1 MAGAE
6 PGPAPDRRNPAR
18 FGMSVAVGAASR
30 PTWTAR
36 TAALARRI
44 AANADARALA
54 GLGFLFALLAA
65 LSWRKWGV
73 PSIDAGHELTVAAA
87 IAEGG
92 EPYRDIRYFYGPAGV
107 YSLAGAFAVFGT
119 GFTTAFAFGLA
130 QAAAIIGVF
139 YALSRQLLRVVP
151 AFLATAIVAA
161 IGFSGTAFNFVL
173 PHTNSATFG
182 ILFVLLMLLALCR
195 ERLVLAG
202 LAAGVLCLTRPEFA
216 AIAALTGAAYL
227 VGQARQHGV
236 RSALPMLPRLAL
248 PALLVAIPVLAL
260 LAADA
265 GTANLFTENLWP
277 VDFLRIGGFSS
288 QQNWT
293 PFDLESVVAALARA
307 GVYLTLLGSVIAAAV
322 LVSRSSD
329 NRGRLRAL
337 WPLAAALGAV
347 LLALGFWRLTGFWSD
362 ARGAVQHEATHLLI
376 GMSWLPALGFAAC
389 AVVAVRLLRK
399 GSAPITG
406 SWAFDL
412 ALVAAAA
419 ALGARAYNAFTA
431 EASYAPYYAAP
442 LVLLLALLHD
452 RLAKRWPEARAASY
466 AALALVAVGLA
477 AYAQVG
483 LYRDND
489 ATVSTPR
496 GSFATTTA
504 AAPGLQ
510 GTIDF
515 IRTHT
520 AAGEPLLALPSD
532 AGINFM
538 SGRPP
543 ALYNVMFL
551 PGLLDTRADEVEAIA
566 QLDAEHVRY
575 AVVSGRRF
583 DGYGFQRFGG
593 DYNRLLDARIKRE
606 GGPVATFGDD
616 NLAAGTNPSTSFAIY
631 DLQGS
636 PPPGP

>member
-1 MAGAE
+1 V
-6 PGPAPDRRNPAR
+6 N
-18 FGMSVAVGAASR
+18 VAVGTRASEPSWAERVAAK
-30 PTWTAR
+30 
-36 TAALARRI
+36 ARRV
-44 AANADARALA
+44 AANADVRAITGIA
-54 GLGFLFALLAA
+54 IIFAFLAA

-73 PSIDAGHELTVAAA
+73 PSVDAGHELTVAAT

-107 YSLAGAFAVFGT
+107 YSLAGAFAVLGT

-130 QAAAIIGVF
+130 QAAAIIATF

-151 AFLATAIVAA
+151 AFLGTAVVVA

-173 PHTNSATFG
+173 PHTDSATFG
-182 ILFVLLMLLALCR
+182 ILFILLMLLALTR
-195 ERLVLAG
+195 ERLILAG

-216 AIAALTGAAYL
+216 AIGALAIAAYAA
-227 VGQARQHGV
+227 GTARQNGV
-236 RSALPMLPRLAL
+236 RAGLKTLPRLIL
-248 PALLVAIPVLAL
+248 PALVIAVPVLAL
-260 LAADA
+260 LASDA

-288 QQNWT
+288 QKDWT
-293 PFDLESVVAALARA
+293 PFDLESIAATLARA
-307 GVYLTLLGSVIAAAV
+307 GVYLGLLGGLVASAV
-322 LVSRSSD
+322 LVSRARD
-329 NRGRLRAL
+329 NSGRVRAL
-337 WPLAAALGAV
+337 WPLAAALCAVVFVFAFWHLTAIWPGA
-347 LLALGFWRLTGFWSD
+347 RS
-362 ARGAVQHEATHLLI
+362 AVQTEVTHLLI
-376 GMSWLPALGFAAC
+376 GMSWLPALGFATC
-389 AVVAVRLLRK
+389 AVLAVRLWRND
-399 GSAPITG
+399 SPPISG
-406 SWAFDL
+406 SWGFDL

-419 ALGARAYNAFTA
+419 ALGARAYDAFTA

-452 RLAKRWPEARAASY
+452 RLGKRWPPARTASL
-466 AALALVAVGLA
+466 AALGAVAIGLA

-489 ATVSTPR
+489 ATVHTPR
-496 GSFATTTA
+496 GSFVTTAA

-510 GTIDF
+510 ETINF
-515 IRTHT
+515 ITTHT
-520 AAGEPLLALPSD
+520 APGEKILAVPSD

-551 PGLLDTRADEVEAIA
+551 PGLLDSHADEVEAIA
-566 QLDAEHVRY
+566 QLDSEHVRY
-575 AVVSGRRF
+575 AIVSGRRF
-583 DGYGFQRFGG
+583 NGYGYQHFGG
-593 DYNRLLDARIKRE
+593 DYNRLFDARIKRE
-606 GGPVATFGDD
+606 GGPVASFGDGKP
-616 NLAAGTNPSTSFAIY
+616 AAGTNPSTSFAIY

>member
-1 MAGAE
+1 MTE
-6 PGPAPDRRNPAR
+6 I
-18 FGMSVAVGAASR
+18 AVGTASAQAS
-30 PTWTAR
+30 WTAR
-36 TAALARRI
+36 GAATVRRI
-44 AANADARALA
+44 VANADARALA
-54 GLGFLFALLAA
+54 GIALFFALLAA

-73 PSIDAGHELTVAAA
+73 PSVDAGHELSVAAA

-119 GFTTAFAFGLA
+119 GFTTAFAFGLV
-130 QAAAIIGVF
+130 QAAAIVGTF

-151 AFLATAIVAA
+151 AFLGTAVVVA

-195 ERLVLAG
+195 ERLLLAG
-202 LAAGVLCLTRPEFA
+202 LAAGILCLTRPEFA
-216 AIAALTGAAYL
+216 AIAALTIAAYL
-227 VGQARQHGV
+227 LGAARQQGL
-236 RSALPMLPRLAL
+236 RPALRMLPRLAL
-248 PALLVAIPVLAL
+248 PALLVAAPVLAL
-260 LAADA
+260 LAAGA

-288 QQNWT
+288 QQAWT
-293 PFDLESVVAALARA
+293 PFDLESVVSTLARA
-307 GVYLTLLGSVIAAAV
+307 GVYLTLLGGLIAAAV
-322 LVSRSSD
+322 LVSRAD
-329 NRGRLRAL
+329 GRAQKARAL
-337 WPLAAALGAV
+337 WPLAAAFCALLFAGA
-347 LLALGFWRLTGFWSD
+347 FWRLTGFWPD
-362 ARGAVQHEATHLLI
+362 ARAAVWSESTHLLI

-389 AVVAVRLLRK
+389 AVVAVRFWRK
-399 GSAPITG
+399 DSPPISG

-419 ALGARAYNAFTA
+419 ALGARAYDAFTA
-431 EASYAPYYAAP
+431 EASYAPYYAPP

-452 RLAKRWPEARAASY
+452 RLGKRWPAARTASF
-466 AALALVAVGLA
+466 AALAAIAIGLA

-483 LYRDND
+483 LYRDEG
-489 ATVSTPR
+489 ATVNTPR
-496 GSFATTTA
+496 GSFVTTTV

-510 GTIDF
+510 ATIDF
-515 IRTHT
+515 ISAHT
-520 AAGEPLLALPSD
+520 APDEPILALPSD
-532 AGINFM
+532 AGLNFM

-566 QLDAEHVRY
+566 QLEAEHVRY
-575 AVVSGRRF
+575 AIVSGRRF
-583 DGYGFQRFGG
+583 DGYGFQHFGG
-593 DYNRLLDARIKRE
+593 DYNRLLGARIQRE
-606 GGPVATFGDD
+606 GGPVATFGDSG
-616 NLAAGTNPSTSFAIY
+616 LAAGTNPSTSFAVY

>member
-1 MAGAE
+1 MN
-6 PGPAPDRRNPAR
+6 D
-18 FGMSVAVGAASR
+18 VAVGTPSAQASWTTR
-30 PTWTAR
+30 GTATAR
-36 TAALARRI
+36 RV

-54 GLGFLFALLAA
+54 GIALFFGLLAA
-65 LSWRKWGV
+65 LSWGKWGV
-73 PSIDAGHELTVAAA
+73 PSVDAGHELSVAAA

-119 GFTTAFAFGLA
+119 GFTTAFAFGLV
-130 QAAAIIGVF
+130 QAAAIVVAF

-151 AFLATAIVAA
+151 ALLGTAVVVA

-195 ERLVLAG
+195 ERLLLAG

-216 AIAALTGAAYL
+216 AIAALMIAAYL
-227 VGQARQHGV
+227 VGTARQQGV
-236 RSALPMLPRLAL
+236 RPALRMLPWLVL
-248 PALLVAIPVLAL
+248 PPLLVAGPVLAL
-260 LAADA
+260 LATDA

-277 VDFLRIGGFSS
+277 VDFLRVGGFSS
-288 QQNWT
+288 QQAWT
-293 PFDLESVVAALARA
+293 PFDLESVVSTLARA
-307 GVYLTLLGSVIAAAV
+307 GIYLTALAGLIGSAV
-322 LVSRSSD
+322 LVSRARD
-329 NRGRLRAL
+329 NAGRLRAL
-337 WPLAAALGAV
+337 WPLAAALCTLVTVIA
-347 LLALGFWRLTGFWSD
+347 FWRLSGIWPD
-362 ARGAVQHEATHLLI
+362 ARAAVWTESTHLLI

-389 AVVAVRLLRK
+389 AVVAVRFLRK
-399 GSAPITG
+399 DSPPISG

-419 ALGARAYNAFTA
+419 ALGARAYDAFTA

-452 RLAKRWPEARAASY
+452 RLGKRWPPARTASL
-466 AALALVAVGLA
+466 AALGAVALGLA
-477 AYAQVG
+477 AYSQAG
-483 LYRDND
+483 LYRDSG
-489 ATVSTPR
+489 ATVTTPR
-496 GSFATTTA
+496 GSFVTTAA

-510 GTIDF
+510 GTVDF
-515 IRTHT
+515 IAAHT
-520 AAGEPLLALPSD
+520 APGEPVLALPSD
-532 AGINFM
+532 AGLNFM
-538 SGRPP
+538 SDRPG

-566 QLDAEHVRY
+566 QLEAEGVRY

-583 DGYGFQRFGG
+583 AGYGFQRFGD
-593 DYNRLLDARIKRE
+593 DYNRLLGARITRE
-606 GGPVATFGDD
+606 GAPVATFGD
-616 NLAAGTNPSTSFAIY
+616 NRRAAGTNPSTSFAIY

-636 PPPGP
+636 PPPTP

>member
-1 MAGAE
+1 V
-6 PGPAPDRRNPAR
+6 N
-18 FGMSVAVGAASR
+18 VAVDTRSAQPG
-30 PTWTAR
+30 WTTRGVAGM
-36 TAALARRI
+36 RRI
-44 AANADARALA
+44 AANADARAIT
-54 GLGFLFALLAA
+54 GLGLTFALLAA

-73 PSIDAGHELTVAAA
+73 PSVDAGHELTVAAT

-130 QAAAIIGVF
+130 QAAAIIGSF

-151 AFLATAIVAA
+151 AFLASAVVAA

-182 ILFVLLMLLALCR
+182 ILFVLLMLLALSR

-216 AIAALTGAAYL
+216 AIGALTIVAYVVGAA
-227 VGQARQHGV
+227 RQRGV
-236 RSALPMLPRLAL
+236 RPALGMLPRLVL
-248 PALLVAIPVLAL
+248 PALLVAGPVLAL

-277 VDFLRIGGFSS
+277 VDFLRVGGFSS
-288 QQNWT
+288 QQAWT
-293 PFDLESVVAALARA
+293 PLDLESAISTLARA
-307 GVYLTLLGSVIAAAV
+307 GVYLTLLAALIATAV
-322 LVSRSSD
+322 LVSRARDRTS
-329 NRGRLRAL
+329 RARAL
-337 WPLAAALGAV
+337 WPIPAALCG
-347 LLALGFWRLTGFWSD
+347 LLFIFAFWRLTGFWPD
-362 ARGAVQHEATHLLI
+362 ARSTVQNESTHLLI

-389 AVVAVRLLRK
+389 AVLAVRLLR
-399 GSAPITG
+399 SESPPISG
-406 SWAFDL
+406 SWGFDL

-419 ALGARAYNAFTA
+419 ALGARAYDAFTA

-452 RLAKRWPEARAASY
+452 RLGKRWPEARTASL
-466 AALALVAVGLA
+466 AALGAVAIGLA

-483 LYRDND
+483 LYRDAG
-489 ATVSTPR
+489 ATVDTPR
-496 GSFATTTA
+496 GSFVTTAA

-510 GTIDF
+510 ATIDF
-515 IRTHT
+515 VDAH
-520 AAGEPLLALPSD
+520 AVPGEPILALPSD
-532 AGINFM
+532 AGLDFM
-538 SGRPP
+538 TGRPP

-551 PGLLDTRADEVEAIA
+551 PGLLDTRADEMDAIA
-566 QLDAEHVRY
+566 RLDAERVRY
-575 AVVSGRRF
+575 AIVSGRRF
-583 DGYGFQRFGG
+583 DGYGFKRFGG
-593 DYNRLLDARIKRE
+593 DYNRLLAARIERE
-606 GGPVATFGDD
+606 GPPVATFGDGA
-616 NLAAGTNPSTSFAIY
+616 LAAGTNPSTSFAVY

-636 PPPGP
+636 PPQGP

>member
-1 MAGAE
+1 MNVAVGTRSAE
-6 PGPAPDRRNPAR
+6 PGWVERAAAR
-18 FGMSVAVGAASR
+18 
-30 PTWTAR
+30 
-36 TAALARRI
+36 ARRI
-44 AANADARALA
+44 AANADARAIA
-54 GLGFLFALLAA
+54 GIVLLFAFLSA

-73 PSIDAGHELTVAAA
+73 PSVDAGHELTVAAT

-92 EPYRDIRYFYGPAGV
+92 EPYRDIRYFYGPVGV

-130 QAAAIIGVF
+130 QAAAIVATF
-139 YALSRQLLRVVP
+139 YALSRRLLPVVP
-151 AFLATAIVAA
+151 AFLGTAVVVA
-161 IGFSGTAFNFVL
+161 IGFSGTAFNFIL

-182 ILFVLLMLLALCR
+182 ILFVLLMLLALTR
-195 ERLVLAG
+195 ERLILAG

-216 AIAALTGAAYL
+216 AIGALAIAAYA
-227 VGQARQHGV
+227 VGTARQKSV
-236 RSALPMLPRLAL
+236 RAGLATLPRLVL
-248 PALLVAIPVLAL
+248 PALLVAVPVLAL
-260 LAADA
+260 LASDA

-288 QQNWT
+288 QQAWT
-293 PFDLESVVAALARA
+293 PFDLESVAATLARA
-307 GVYLTLLGSVIAAAV
+307 GVYLGLLGGLIASAV
-322 LVSRSSD
+322 LVSRARD
-329 NRGRLRAL
+329 NAGRARAL
-337 WPLAAALGAV
+337 WPLGAALCA
-347 LLALGFWRLTGFWSD
+347 LAFAFAFWRLTGLWSD
-362 ARGAVQHEATHLLI
+362 SRSAVQTEVTHLLI

-389 AVVAVRLLRK
+389 VVVAVGLWRND
-399 GSAPITG
+399 SPPISG
-406 SWAFDL
+406 SWGFDL

-419 ALGARAYNAFTA
+419 ALGARAYDAFTA

-452 RLAKRWPEARAASY
+452 RLGKRWPPARTASF
-466 AALALVAVGLA
+466 AALGAVAIGLA

-489 ATVSTPR
+489 ATVDTPR
-496 GSFATTTA
+496 GHFVTTAA

-510 GTIDF
+510 KTIDF
-515 IRTHT
+515 IATHT
-520 AAGEPLLALPSD
+520 APGEPVLALPSD

-538 SGRPP
+538 SGSPP

-551 PGLLDTRADEVEAIA
+551 PGLLDSHADEVEAIA

-575 AVVSGRRF
+575 AIVSGRRF
-583 DGYGFQRFGG
+583 DGYGFQDLGG
-593 DYNRLLDARIKRE
+593 DYNRLLVGRIERE
-606 GGPVATFGDD
+606 GGPVATFGDGR
-616 NLAAGTNPSTSFAIY
+616 LAAGTNPSISFAIY